1 MSLEA
6 SPLAAA
12 VPGLVRSDPHGRG
25 ITRVRDDGGFRYLD
39 PSGHQITEPLDTA
52 PAPGQ

>member
-12 VPGLVRSDPHGRG
+12 VPGLVRSDPHGPG
-25 ITRVRDDGGFRYLD
+25 MTRVRDEGGFAISTRL
-39 PSGHQITEPLDTA
+39 A
-52 PAPGQ
+52 RR